1 MSDVCA
7 ADVKVHLLQ
16 PCALASLFI
25 GSLHLLLL
33 RPASHFY
40 SIFCFSSPSYRVV
53 QLFVHFFP
61 TVWALTDRPQY
72 ANEGQ
77 SPVECTLPVRT
88 CPPILLP
95 DHSFDSIF
103 AFLAGENDSFILI
116 DSYAHI
122 VFINDLDA
130 LKLLQFQLTLYRSI
144 ALKELYKFA
153 FGCALIGGSVWQ
165 QIREVRA
172 GVSAPVRVISNF
184 VSLRANASPDRVGLK
199 RFSIDPFT
207 IYQLVYN

>member
-1 MSDVCA
+1 M
-7 ADVKVHLLQ
+7 
-16 PCALASLFI
+16 
-25 GSLHLLLL
+25 
-33 RPASHFY
+33 
-40 SIFCFSSPSYRVV
+40 
-53 QLFVHFFP
+53 
-61 TVWALTDRPQY
+61 
-72 ANEGQ
+72 
-77 SPVECTLPVRT
+77 ECTLPVRT

-116 DSYAHI
+116 DTYAHI

-130 LKLLQFQLTLYRSI
+130 LKLLQFQLNLYRSI

-172 GVSAPVRVISNF
+172 GVSAPVACHFKFREFAGERFTGSSWTQKIF
-184 VSLRANASPDRVGLK
+184 DRSLQEL
-199 RFSIDPFT
+199 SIG
-207 IYQLVYN
+207 V